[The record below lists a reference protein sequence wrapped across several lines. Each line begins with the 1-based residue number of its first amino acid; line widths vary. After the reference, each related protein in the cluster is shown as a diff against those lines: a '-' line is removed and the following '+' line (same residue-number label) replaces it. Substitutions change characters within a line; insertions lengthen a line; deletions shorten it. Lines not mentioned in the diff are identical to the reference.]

1 MKPTLLYHPDGNS
14 RPVAHS
20 QEIEL
25 TDLTPNFGSANFSDT
40 STLTGR
46 SFATLQLRAKNAV
59 RALLHSAYE
68 QILVICG
75 NSRVDEL
82 QTAVDLVTAL
92 SQLKPVVAR
101 AARKE
106 QLLGKNGQGGLIHGF
121 GVLILPCALLCDH
134 PKWIGPLSAALHD
147 NPAIKLILC
156 GSGTDC
162 ADLSLFWPE
171 LDYALHADLVFEF
184 PASDGINLVGQLLAC
199 YQKRLQVKACSVE
212 AVELFCRLATR
223 QSGDRR
229 WLGIAERTLHSLLTQ
244 ADKYAKGALIDA
256 KAVLKAFA
264 AADFRV
270 NFLAESELR
279 EHRDQQLLIATQGA
293 AIGQV
298 NGLSVVETFGSSYE
312 FGEPVRITATLRA
325 GGEGDVIDI
334 ERKAEL
340 AGQIHAK
347 AMMIINGYLMK
358 EFGAEQPLPVSASLV
373 FEQSYSEID
382 GDSASLT
389 GLCAVLSCLA
399 GVPIRQDL
407 ALTGSVDQFGHVQPV
422 GGVNEKIEGFF
433 KVCRLHGLTGS
444 QGVVIPETCVPQL
457 VLRPAVVRAVK
468 QGKFHLYTVSHVTD
482 AIELL
487 TTVPWGSKEEQ
498 GTIAQRI
505 VERMA
510 QIGQSGHNERPWWK
524 FWE

>member
-1 MKPTLLYHPDGNS
+1 MKPTLLQHPDGTA

-20 QEIEL
+20 QEIEFA
-25 TDLTPNFGSANFSDT
+25 DLNPDFGIPAFEDT
-40 STLTGR
+40 SSVQAR
-46 SFATLQLRAKNAV
+46 SFAALQLRAKNAV
-59 RALLHSAYE
+59 RALLRAKHE
-68 QILVICG
+68 QILLLCG
-75 NSRVDEL
+75 SCRVDEL
-82 QTAVDLVTAL
+82 QTACDLV
-92 SQLKPVVAR
+92 QLVSDFKPQISR
-101 AARKE
+101 APSRE
-106 QLLGKNGQGGLIHGF
+106 ELLGSKQHSGLVQGSGI
-121 GVLILPCALLCDH
+121 LILPCALLCDH
-134 PKWIGPLSAALHD
+134 PKWITPLSAALKQ
-147 NPAIKLILC
+147 NSALKLILC
-156 GSGTDC
+156 GSGSDC
-162 ADLSLFWPE
+162 ADLTLFWPE

-184 PASDGINLVGQLLAC
+184 PAQDGINFTAALLAS
-199 YQKRLQVKACSVE
+199 YQQHYQLKPCSAD
-212 AVELFCRLATR
+212 AVELFCRQAAR

-229 WLGIAERTLHSLLTQ
+229 WLGLSERRLVSLLTE
-244 ADKYAKGALIDA
+244 ANFYAKGSLIDA
-256 KAVLKAFA
+256 RAVLKAFA
-264 AADFRV
+264 AADFRI

-279 EHRDQQLLIATQGA
+279 EHRDKQLLIATQGA

-312 FGEPVRITATLRA
+312 FGEPIRITAVLRA

-389 GLCAVLSCLA
+389 GLCAVLSCLS
-399 GVPIRQDL
+399 GLPIRQDL

-444 QGVVIPETCVPQL
+444 QGVVIPESCVAQL
-457 VLRPAVVRAVK
+457 VLRPAVVRAVQ

-487 TTVPWGSKEEQ
+487 TTVPWGNKVES
-498 GTIAQRI
+498 GTVSQRI
-505 VERMA
+505 VERMT
-510 QIGQSGHNERPWWK
+510 QIGQNGHADRPWWK
-524 FWE
+524 FW